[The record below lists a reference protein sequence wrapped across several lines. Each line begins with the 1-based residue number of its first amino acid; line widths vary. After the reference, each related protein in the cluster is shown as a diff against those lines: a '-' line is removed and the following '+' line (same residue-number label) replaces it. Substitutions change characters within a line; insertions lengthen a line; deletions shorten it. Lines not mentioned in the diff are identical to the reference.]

1 MRRTSLTLPRAL
13 AALVLVGWLALA
25 GCQGSADSADPV
37 LNSASATST
46 DPGTAS
52 ATGGQGEP
60 ADCSALTIDSDSPAL
75 PTVEGEVGTL
85 PTVTWSGE
93 AAPENL
99 TVATLEE
106 GDGAEVTETDLVT
119 VGYAG
124 WQWDSDA
131 TFDSSYGTG
140 TQDAQDTQDSASG
153 GTEDGGED
161 TAPGEA
167 AGQETAEA
175 SEVPGQG
182 QPLVL
187 SLQQVIVGWRCG
199 LAGHHVGD
207 RVLMS
212 VPADLAYGEEEAS
225 SGGGPTGPLVFVVE
239 VVDTLDPQSVVG
251 STEDAVMEGEDEL
264 AQRGVAVEGDL
275 GSPVTVSVSPDAPE
289 PTEPEYLVLARGAG
303 QPVAGTSTIVV
314 NIAAAAWSGGEDT
327 GSSTWEDGAPRPVS
341 IATSDL
347 GGLVGIP
354 QGSRVVVLRP
364 GDESLGREAVAFVMD
379 IEAVL

>member
-1 MRRTSLTLPRAL
+1 MRRISLTFPRAL
-13 AALVLVGWLALA
+13 AALALVGCLTLA
-25 GCQGSADSADPV
+25 GCQGSADGADPALSSTTATSADPGT
-37 LNSASATST
+37 TST
-46 DPGTAS
+46 
-52 ATGGQGEP
+52 TGGQQEP
-60 ADCSALTIDSDSPAL
+60 TDCSALTIDSDSSAL
-75 PTVEGEVGTL
+75 PTVEGEAGTL

-93 AAPENL
+93 EAPANL

-106 GDGAEVTETDLVT
+106 GDGTEVAETDLVT

-124 WQWDSDA
+124 WQWGSDT
-131 TFDSSYGTG
+131 TFDSSYETG
-140 TQDAQDTQDSASG
+140 AQDSQNAQDSASG
-153 GTEDGGED
+153 GAED

-167 AGQETAEA
+167 AGQETTEA
-175 SEVPGQG
+175 SEEALGQG

-212 VPADLAYGEEEAS
+212 VPADLAYGQDEAS

-264 AQRGVAVEGDL
+264 AQRGITVEGEL
-275 GSPVTVSVSPDAPE
+275 GSPVTVSVSTDAPE

-303 QPVAGTSTIVV
+303 QPVSGTSTVVV
-314 NIAAAAWSGGEDT
+314 NIAAAAWSGEEGT
-327 GSSTWEDGAPRPVS
+327 GSSTWEDGAPTPVS

-347 GGLVGIP
+347 DGLVGVP